1 MENSNELTAKGFIKK
16 LAGFSMASWMSAAIS
31 FLATPIFTRMYLP
44 EEVGHINLFNTFTSF
59 FQTISV
65 FALDQAFMRFYN
77 EKLEG
82 LNKNNLLS
90 YCLKINLSISLFSSL
105 VILVGYRFF
114 STQISGEE
122 NYFVSVCLA
131 VSVTCSTFLRMCSV
145 SSRME
150 KNILQ
155 YTLQVVLITFVEKV
169 VFTFAAFFRPEHK
182 AAIFLMTFGYV
193 VLCIIFF
200 GIKRKKAI
208 LPVHHI
214 PWKTTSSVLKFSIPY
229 LPVLLLSWLNNS
241 IPLLVLRKYVDYS
254 SIGIYTN
261 AVTISSILT
270 ILQTGFTAYWSPF
283 IYEHYRDEKSKE
295 KIEKI
300 ERLAII
306 VLLFAATSIVL
317 FQDIIYLLIGEKFR
331 ESKVF
336 FPFLML
342 TPVCNVIA
350 DMTGIGIMLSKK
362 SYLNIFTFLGNSSVN
377 LVLSYLLIPRFG
389 VIGAGIAVGASALVM
404 LSIRSY
410 LGGKYYKI
418 SENNKFIVEALI
430 FLIFACVFN
439 MLFSEQTFIKSI
451 ILIFILA
458 ILFFRFKKEFLYLFK
473 FMLKICKSLY
483 KNFRSTINN

>member
-1 MENSNELTAKGFIKK
+1 MSNSSELTAKGFIKK
-16 LAGFSMASWMSAAIS
+16 LVGFSMASWLSAAIS
-31 FLATPIFTRMYLP
+31 FLATPIFTRLYLP

-82 LNKNNLLS
+82 LNRNNLLS
-90 YCLKINLSISLFSSL
+90 YCLKINIGISLFSA
-105 VILVGYRFF
+105 IIIITGYRFF
-114 STQISGEE
+114 SVQISGEE
-122 NYFVSVCLA
+122 NYFVPICLSVA
-131 VSVTCSTFLRMCSV
+131 VVCSTFLRMSSV

-182 AAIFLMTFGYV
+182 SAIFLMTLGYI

-200 GIKRKKAI
+200 AVKRKKAI
-208 LPVHHI
+208 LPAHHI
-214 PWKTTSSVLKFSIPY
+214 PWKTTTSILGFSIPY

-283 IYEHYRDEKSKE
+283 IYEHYKDEESKG

-331 ESKVF
+331 ASKVF

-377 LVLSYLLIPRFG
+377 LVLSYLLVPRFG
-389 VIGAGIAVGASALVM
+389 VIGAGISVGVSALVM
-404 LSIRSY
+404 LLIRSY

-418 SENNKFIVEALI
+418 SENNKFIIDALI
-430 FLIFACVFN
+430 TLICACIFN
-439 MLFSEQTFIKSI
+439 MLFSEQIFIKSVI
-451 ILIFILA
+451 LSLILIL
-458 ILFFRFKKEFLYLFK
+458 LFLRFRKDFLYLFR
-473 FMLKICKSLY
+473 FILKLSKSIL
-483 KNFRSTINN
+483 KSFKSVVNQ